1 MIPANTPLLYEVEL
15 IDIED
20 KIDVK
25 QGFESID
32 LDGDNHITLE
42 EVSNKN
48 TPFPYKK
55 TKKKNQV
62 NQANKI
68 KPSKKNSYWIK
79 FDSCFFKDR
88 KKLSKNRK
96 KKVKMNLKKHP
107 TIPLDPKEKIGSSQ
121 SFNY

>member
-48 TPFPYKK
+48 SPFPYKK
-55 TKKKNQV
+55 TKKKTKQTKQTKSN
-62 NQANKI
+62 
-68 KPSKKNSYWIK
+68 P
-79 FDSCFFKDR
+79 
-88 KKLSKNRK
+88 
-96 KKVKMNLKKHP
+96 LKKQ
-107 TIPLDPKEKIGSSQ
+107 LL
-121 SFNY
+121 N

>member
-15 IDIED
+15 IEIED

-48 TPFPYKK
+48 APSPEKK
-55 TKKKNQV
+55 TKQTKYNPLKIAIELHLNQR
-62 NQANKI
+62 KI
-68 KPSKKNSYWIK
+68 IVEKE
-79 FDSCFFKDR
+79 
-88 KKLSKNRK
+88 KKLK
-96 KKVKMNLKKHP
+96 KKYLSTHP
-107 TIPLDPKEKIGSSQ
+107 PQLYQTKTL
-121 SFNY
+121 N

>member
-15 IDIED
+15 IEIED

-48 TPFPYKK
+48 APSPEKNKPF
-55 TKKKNQV
+55 
-62 NQANKI
+62 
-68 KPSKKNSYWIK
+68 KNSYWIT
-79 FDSCFFKDR
+79 FESCFFKER
-88 KKLSKNRK
+88 KIIVEKEKKFK
-96 KKVKMNLKKHP
+96 KKYLSTHP
-107 TIPLDPKEKIGSSQ
+107 PQLYQTKTL
-121 SFNY
+121 N

>member
-15 IDIED
+15 IEIED

-48 TPFPYKK
+48 APSP
-55 TKKKNQV
+55 KKKQTKYNPL
-62 NQANKI
+62 KI
-68 KPSKKNSYWIK
+68 AIELHLNHASSSKK
-79 FDSCFFKDR
+79 
-88 KKLSKNRK
+88 
-96 KKVKMNLKKHP
+96 
-107 TIPLDPKEKIGSSQ
+107 EK
-121 SFNY
+121 

>member
-15 IDIED
+15 IEIED

-48 TPFPYKK
+48 APSPEK
-55 TKKKNQV
+55 
-62 NQANKI
+62 NKI
-68 KPSKKNSYWIK
+68 
-79 FDSCFFKDR
+79 
-88 KKLSKNRK
+88 
-96 KKVKMNLKKHP
+96 
-107 TIPLDPKEKIGSSQ
+107 
-121 SFNY
+121 

>member
-15 IDIED
+15 IEIED

-32 LDGDNHITLE
+32 LDGDKHITLE

-48 TPFPYKK
+48 APPLPWKK
-55 TKKKNQV
+55 TKQTKYN
-62 NQANKI
+62 
-68 KPSKKNSYWIK
+68 PLKNSYWII
-79 FDSCFFKDR
+79 FESCFFKE
-88 KKLSKNRK
+88 RK
-96 KKVKMNLKKHP
+96 KKLVE
-107 TIPLDPKEKIGSSQ
+107 KEKKFKKKFKYPPTPIVPNKNIKLSR